1 MVAKLDTI
9 YLPQYYDII
18 YRQYFAL
25 YLNISSGSVVGH
37 IYKWHRC
44 GRSNSALHYR
54 FDQSEARWSMASVFT
69 SLKMI
74 FIPADTYY
82 NELTKIGLTAS

>member
-25 YLNISSGSVVGH
+25 YLNISSGSVVWLWAH
-37 IYKWHRC
+37 LQVAPVW
-44 GRSNSALHYR
+44 A
-54 FDQSEARWSMASVFT
+54 V
-69 SLKMI
+69 
-74 FIPADTYY
+74 
-82 NELTKIGLTAS
+82 